1 MDIEQNKI
9 QKILKKRKLEAVK
22 LASSKF
28 RDALESCE
36 KLPKD
41 FDCPDYDYEYGDYY
55 NDYDNDGTQDYEH
68 LQY

>member
-1 MDIEQNKI
+1 MKR
-9 QKILKKRKLEAVK
+9 RKLEAVA

-41 FDCPDYDYEYGDYY
+41 FDCNEDYDYDDYY
-55 NDYDNDGTQDYEH
+55 VLGVKSGGTGAKDYED